1 MNLRRLVCSALPV
14 LGLGNAA
21 WARDVCLEFSGVNF
35 LVLHK
40 VKTLHPGGSVP
51 LNGFLY
57 DKSLPPSVAPVDGSA
72 VMKADGTVLVG
83 LFVHNLAESSSNY
96 TLEWTTD
103 MTFAGSVNVD
113 NDGDFL
119 SNDAVQYNPID
130 CKSVPLP

>member
-1 MNLRRLVCSALPV
+1 LLV
-14 LGLGNAA
+14 LGLGSAA
-21 WARDVCLEFSGVNF
+21 WARDVCLEFSGDNF
-35 LVLHK
+35 LVLRK

-57 DKSLPPSVAPVDGSA
+57 DKTFPNPSVAPVEGSA

-83 LFVHNLAESSSNY
+83 LFVHNLAESSNNY

-103 MTFAGSVNVD
+103 MTFAGSVKFD

-119 SNDAVQYNPID
+119 SNGAVMYHPID